1 MFFSSP
7 RSVFIVLLLSFI
19 SQGTQAVIAA
29 SPPGRLNSSALP
41 GGRTLHVAQKPGADD
56 NNPGTQQ
63 APLKTI
69 NRAAQLAEPGDTVL
83 VHAGLYREWVRPAR
97 GGTGPD
103 RMITYQAAEG
113 EKVVI
118 RGSKVFDPAWEP
130 LTVNGRKNENLVRAA
145 IPEALFEINPRLK
158 GPGDKKIIY
167 NPFNTPVHVSW
178 YDDPKTR
185 FAGRKTTQGG
195 LGPLV
200 VGEVYT
206 KGLPLRQVRG
216 VAEVWATA
224 GTWCVLNEGKT
235 LVVHFMS
242 FTRRAVEL
250 TVRHQV
256 FAPELR
262 GLGYIRVKGFIIEQA
277 ANQGPFPQAGMVSTR
292 SGHHWIIENNVIRHA
307 ATIGVDVGSEV
318 EAHWGYL
325 PKQDIN
331 EGAWADPK
339 CRPIYETR
347 LPPGPWPEGYN
358 IINAPAPAKGHIVRN
373 NLICDNGLS
382 GIAAIIADDLV
393 IEGNVIEGNNRRN
406 LDEGENPDVHWEE
419 TAGIKLHLTRNALI
433 RHNLVRNQPG
443 AGRGIWLDNNND
455 NARISGNLVLN
466 NLFGIDLEI
475 NASPGILVDNNIV
488 AFNRIDGLSSRDS
501 VTCRFVHNLS
511 MYNGRWGCIIAH
523 TGTRGN
529 YFHRQFTRPVNC
541 EVRNNVFFGNQEG
554 AIRLPM
560 PKDETE
566 RQGHRV
572 DGNLIGEGQGFQ
584 LCPGGPKGL
593 SPEQMISLT
602 QGWLAEARISRDRWP
617 NLDFW
622 RQADWWFRGQCDFT
636 VFQAVW
642 KGAGN
647 GVLKMPAPLLW
658 ALSDQF
664 TDRNPTHYPIEG
676 YRIPQLSPRYAIR
689 IVPEG
694 RWKDVRV
701 DRVADIREDY
711 FSAPAA
717 GEKVRPGP
725 FQAESEDHHS
735 VCREVWPSP
744 FHKIPGREG
753 RGGGENFFDIASGPN

>member
-1 MFFSSP
+1 MYFSST
-7 RSVFIVLLLSFI
+7 RSVFIVLFLVLF
-19 SQGTQAVIAA
+19 SQEIRAA
-29 SPPGRLNSSALP
+29 NPTSLPGRLNSP
-41 GGRTLHVAQKPGADD
+41 RVRTLHVSQTPGADD
-56 NNPGTQQ
+56 NNPGTQER
-63 APLKTI
+63 PLKTI

-83 VHAGLYREWVRPAR
+83 VHAGLYREWVRPVR
-97 GGTGPD
+97 GGTGPE

-118 RGSKVFDPAWEP
+118 RGSKVFDPIWEP
-130 LTVNGRKNENLVRAA
+130 LVINGRKNENLVRAV
-145 IPEALFEINPRLK
+145 IPEALFETNPRLK
-158 GPGDKKIIY
+158 GLGGKKVIY

-178 YDDPKTR
+178 YDDPKSR
-185 FAGRKTTQGG
+185 FAGRKATQGG

-242 FTRRAVEL
+242 FTRGAVEL

-307 ATIGVDVGSEV
+307 ATIGIDVGSEV
-318 EAHWGYL
+318 EAHWDYL
-325 PKQDIN
+325 SKQDIN
-331 EGAWADPK
+331 EGPWTDPK
-339 CRPIYETR
+339 LRPVYETR
-347 LPPGPWPEGYN
+347 LPPGPWPAGYN
-358 IINAPAPAKGHIVRN
+358 IINASAPARGNIVRN
-373 NLICDNGLS
+373 NLVCDNGLS

-406 LDEGENPDVHWEE
+406 LDEGENPDVRWEE

-475 NASPGILVDNNIV
+475 NAGPGILVDNNIV

-501 VTCRFVHNLS
+501 VTCRFVHNFS

-529 YFHRQFTRPVNC
+529 YFHRQFTRPVAC
-541 EVRNNVFFGNQEG
+541 EVRNNIFFGNQEG

-560 PKDETE
+560 PKDNAE
-566 RQGHRV
+566 RQSHRI
-572 DGNLIGEGQGFQ
+572 DGNLIGEGQRFQ
-584 LCPGGPKGL
+584 LCSGGPKGL
-593 SPEQMISLT
+593 SPEQMVSLT
-602 QGWLAEARISRDRWP
+602 QGWLTEAKISRDRWP
-617 NLDFW
+617 NFDLW
-622 RQADWWFRGQCDFT
+622 RQADWWFRGQCDFS

-642 KGAGN
+642 KGPGN
-647 GVLKMPAPLLW
+647 RVLKMPAPLLW
-658 ALSDQF
+658 CLSDQF
-664 TDRNPTHYPIEG
+664 TDSDPSCYPIEG
-676 YRIPQLSPRYAIR
+676 YRVSQLSPRYTIQ
-689 IVPEG
+689 IDPEG

-701 DRVADIREDY
+701 ERIAEIGEDY
-711 FSAPAA
+711 FGFSST
-717 GEKVRPGP
+717 EKKVPPGP
-725 FQAESEDHHS
+725 LWSDKDNRHS
-735 VCREVWPSP
+735 GRQEIWP
-744 FHKIPGREG
+744 
-753 RGGGENFFDIASGPN
+753 IAKVANP